1 MREAVR
7 INGKM
12 HRNKMQKNTDSVL
25 MKCID
30 QLLELRR
37 RTITAG
43 RSKEASIL
51 DELSRLLKNFR
62 IIEDGA

>member
-1 MREAVR
+1 
-7 INGKM
+7 
-12 HRNKMQKNTDSVL
+12 MQKNTDSVL